1 MQIGSKEW
9 SDLIIGGASIFDID
23 LNPGQT
29 HQFALHATQLIRWNQ
44 KINITAI
51 TDPFEV
57 AVKHFL
63 DSLPAARFI
72 PKDATL
78 LDIGSGGGFPGLPL
92 NVLLPSLSIT
102 LIDASRKKV
111 NFLKHVIRTLKLE
124 NIEAL
129 HIRAE
134 DLANDPLY
142 RNRFNI
148 VISRAVSSLELF
160 RRLALPL
167 LIDEGA
173 MMALKGG
180 VVIDEMKELQG
191 RGGGDGGNPKTAGC
205 QYSVTVEKY
214 RLPFLNSARSIV
226 IIRKVKSIN

>member
-9 SDLIIGGASIFDID
+9 SDLIIEGAAAFDID
-23 LNPGQT
+23 LNHRQT
-29 HQFALHATQLIRWNQ
+29 RQFATHAAELVRWNQ

-57 AVKHFL
+57 AVKHVL

-72 PKDATL
+72 SGDAIL

-92 NVLLPSLSIT
+92 KVLMPSLSVT

-111 NFLKHVIRTLKLE
+111 SFLKHVIRTLKLD

-142 RNRFNI
+142 RNRFNVI
-148 VISRAVSSLELF
+148 ISRAVSSLELF
-160 RRLALPL
+160 RRCL
-167 LIDEGA
+167 LYTSPSPRD
-173 MMALKGG
+173 
-180 VVIDEMKELQG
+180 
-191 RGGGDGGNPKTAGC
+191 
-205 QYSVTVEKY
+205 
-214 RLPFLNSARSIV
+214 RS
-226 IIRKVKSIN
+226 